1 MEGGKGGRWREHPSA
16 QECALS
22 GLAVTAWRA
31 ARTSPNP
38 LVISPPP
45 WCHHSSWCQELPQ
58 DYLFPPPL
66 TSNSQVLQ
74 RSETADD
81 VFSSRFLFLFLCCL
95 IKSQKRSRCE
105 IFPPTS
111 FLARVSSSP
120 AWICGVATES
130 ERPDETPAK
139 HKVYPLFC
147 GRLCKRRSSRNGRW
161 KSWRGKKGA
170 FVGVFFSVR
179 AGVFIVLW
187 STEEEEEEGRM
198 EEEEAQLKRMESGS
212 LLAICAMCFSMSF
225 LVMIP
230 SSLLEKKKN
239 NTKREKRV
247 THYFISYFVCF
258 VM

>member
-22 GLAVTAWRA
+22 GLAVAAWRA

-45 WCHHSSWCQELPQ
+45 WCHHSSWCQELQQ
-58 DYLFPPPL
+58 DYVFPPPL

-81 VFSSRFLFLFLCCL
+81 VLSSRFLFLFLC
-95 IKSQKRSRCE
+95 QKKERMWNIPTDLSSRVC
-105 IFPPTS
+105 F
-111 FLARVSSSP
+111 FLSDVNLRRRDWV
-120 AWICGVATES
+120 VVS
-130 ERPDETPAK
+130 ERPNETLPK
-139 HKVYPLFC
+139 HKVSPLFC
-147 GRLCKRRSSRNGRW
+147 GRPVQTALVSKRPL

-170 FVGVFFSVR
+170 FVLFFFSVR

-198 EEEEAQLKRMESGS
+198 EEEEEEEAQLKRMESGS

-230 SSLLEKKKN
+230 SSLLKNKKH
-239 NTKREKRV
+239 RDKRV
-247 THYFISYFVCF
+247 THYFIS
-258 VM
+258 